1 MSKINEMIRKEIK
14 SWVKGHGWAPYKFSI
29 NNKGDLITGRAIFIH
44 HINNEIPS
52 FVEELYNIY
61 LIFEEMIDEYYDW
74 HSKTLPLR
82 YLVWVFI
89 VLLFN
94 IAEFIHFH
102 IQLWYTLPIL

>member
-1 MSKINEMIRKEIK
+1 VINYVGFTQQKKWKII
-14 SWVKGHGWAPYKFSI
+14 
-29 NNKGDLITGRAIFIH
+29 
-44 HINNEIPS
+44 
-52 FVEELYNIY
+52 IY
-61 LIFEEMIDEYYDW
+61 M
-74 HSKTLPLR
+74 PLR